1 MDQLRGLDPWL
12 LVPLVGGVVF
22 LWGLAKRTQPLI
34 WLGLAAVLALPA
46 VALANWVLS
55 GGLDLPDVLP

>member
-1 MDQLRGLDPWL
+1 MDRLASLDPWL
-12 LVPLVGGVVF
+12 LVPLLGGVVF

-46 VALANWVLS
+46 VALANRVLS
-55 GGLDLPDVLP
+55 GDFALPDVLP

>member
-1 MDQLRGLDPWL
+1 MDRIATLDPWL
-12 LVPLVGGVVF
+12 LVPLIGGIVF

-46 VALANWVLS
+46 VALANWVLD
-55 GGLDLPDVLP
+55 GGISLPDVLP

>member
-34 WLGLAAVLALPA
+34 WFGLAGVLALPA

-55 GGLDLPDVLP
+55 GGISLPDVLP